1 MEKKRNRGYVREKER
16 KKKDARKLKSKRI
29 RYMQNRVKKKA
40 KCYDRNKYSNNQGE
54 GENITFGGDRRGN
67 MVLRPVHRPL
77 HLEIVNESVQVHQA
91 SALNHN

>member
-40 KCYDRNKYSNNQGE
+40 KC
-54 GENITFGGDRRGN
+54 
-67 MVLRPVHRPL
+67 
-77 HLEIVNESVQVHQA
+77 
-91 SALNHN
+91 